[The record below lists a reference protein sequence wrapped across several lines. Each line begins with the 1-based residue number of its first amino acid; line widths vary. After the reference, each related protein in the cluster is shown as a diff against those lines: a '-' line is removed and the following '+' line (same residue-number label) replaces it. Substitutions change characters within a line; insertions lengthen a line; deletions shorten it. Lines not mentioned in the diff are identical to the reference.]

1 MWELT
6 IFWTDATKT
15 KEQYT
20 DYRLATLSV
29 EYYIKLARPKIR
41 HFKLKYRG
49 DQSEQSLYF
58 L

>member
-15 KEQYT
+15 KEQYFK
-20 DYRLATLSV
+20 YEQATKAI
-29 EYYIKLARPKIR
+29 EYFIIMAKPRIR

-49 DQSEQSLYF
+49 DQNE
-58 L
+58 

>member
-6 IFWTDATKT
+6 IFWNDSTKT

-20 DYRLATLSV
+20 DYKQVTYAIDYYFILA
-29 EYYIKLARPKIR
+29 KPRIR

-49 DQSEQSLYF
+49 DSNE
-58 L
+58 